1 MEISY
6 FNEFVILAET
16 RNYWAASERL
26 YIGQSSLSKHI
37 KTLETQLGAPLFD
50 RTSRKVELT
59 EFGAKMLPYA
69 QSIARLQFQYEA
81 AAADYLNGETD
92 LLTIGSIP
100 ALASYNIVDILV
112 RYQLDFPH
120 VQVQTREADTLK
132 VRGWL
137 FEPSVDVAFY
147 RDSVAYL
154 EHDQGKEER
163 LIKIPFCA
171 DRLVAVLPKG
181 HALRKREHLELSDL
195 KDENFALMKKDSM
208 PYMLCMRACRE
219 AGFAPRVLYTSQSLD
234 SVLDM
239 VTKGS
244 CVALLFERHVQAPPG
259 SALDLEPPFEVV
271 PIAPEIWTT
280 VYLCYLKEKPMSQAA
295 QNFIRYCKEHIEK
308 GR

>member
-16 RNYWAASERL
+16 RNYWAAAERL

-69 QSIARLQFQYEA
+69 QSISRLQFQYEA

-92 LLTIGSIP
+92 QLVIGSIP

-112 RYQLDFPH
+112 RYQLDFPS
-120 VQVQTREADTLK
+120 VQVQTREADTMK
-132 VRGWL
+132 VRKWL

-154 EHDQGKEER
+154 S
-163 LIKIPFCA
+163 LI
-171 DRLVAVLPKG
+171 
-181 HALRKREHLELSDL
+181 
-195 KDENFALMKKDSM
+195 
-208 PYMLCMRACRE
+208 
-219 AGFAPRVLYTSQSLD
+219 
-234 SVLDM
+234 
-239 VTKGS
+239 
-244 CVALLFERHVQAPPG
+244 
-259 SALDLEPPFEVV
+259 
-271 PIAPEIWTT
+271 
-280 VYLCYLKEKPMSQAA
+280 
-295 QNFIRYCKEHIEK
+295 HI
-308 GR
+308 